1 MKRVLIAGLGL
12 MTVFVIGVKLLA
24 VTRDRFERRRLIAEQ
39 EQVLLPQPEEPA
51 LQPLSAGAVFSS
63 VRAEVNWDVPFTPQ
77 APHARWD
84 ALHQEACEEASVL
97 MVLRYFSGQRISGAD
112 DAERGILH
120 LVAANE
126 ALGFG
131 IDDTAEEAA
140 ALLLSQDSSLSVALL
155 KNPSVH
161 DLKSALSMGSLV
173 IVPAA
178 GQQLFNPYF
187 QTPGPRYHMLV
198 LRGYTDDFAIAND
211 PGTRN
216 GWQFAYRWDVL
227 MNAIHDW
234 NGGDVESGEKVVII
248 VRKAVVRE

>member
-1 MKRVLIAGLGL
+1 MLIAGLGL
-12 MTVFVIGVKLLA
+12 MIVFIIGVKYFA
-24 VTRDRFERRRLIAEQ
+24 VAKDRFERRRLIAEQ
-39 EQVLLPQPEEPA
+39 AQVILPQPEKSA
-51 LQPLSAGAVFSS
+51 LQTPSLGAVFSS
-63 VRAEVNWDVPFTPQ
+63 FPAEVNWDVPFTSQ

-97 MVLRYFSGQRISGAD
+97 MVLRYFSGQRITSPD

-131 IDDTAEEAA
+131 IDDTAKEAA
-140 ALLLSQDSSLSVALL
+140 ALLLSQDSSLSVVLL
-155 KNPSVH
+155 KNPSAD
-161 DLKSALSMGSLV
+161 DLKSALSMGSLI

-216 GWQFAYRWDVL
+216 GKQFAYRWDVL

-234 NGGDVESGEKVVII
+234 NGGEVESGERVVLVVKKVQS
-248 VRKAVVRE
+248 

>member
-1 MKRVLIAGLGL
+1 MI
-12 MTVFVIGVKLLA
+12 VFVVGVRFVSIA
-24 VTRDRFERRRLIAEQ
+24 QDRFERRRLILEQ
-39 EQVLLPQPEEPA
+39 AQVLLPQPEESVVKSPA
-51 LQPLSAGAVFSS
+51 AGAASS
-63 VRAEVNWDVPFTPQ
+63 LRSEVNWDVPFTSQ
-77 APHARWD
+77 APYARWD

-97 MVLRYFSGQRISGAD
+97 MVLRYFSGQRIAGPD

-120 LVAANE
+120 LVTANE
-126 ALGFG
+126 MLGFS
-131 IDDTAEEAA
+131 IDDTAEETA
-140 ALLLSQDSSLSVALL
+140 ALLLSQDSSLSVALV
-155 KNPSVH
+155 KNPSVD
-161 DLKSALSMGSLV
+161 DLKAALSLGSLV

-216 GWQFAYRWDVL
+216 GKQFAYRWDIL

-234 NGGDVESGEKVVII
+234 NGGEVESGEKVV
-248 VRKAVVRE
+248 VVIGR